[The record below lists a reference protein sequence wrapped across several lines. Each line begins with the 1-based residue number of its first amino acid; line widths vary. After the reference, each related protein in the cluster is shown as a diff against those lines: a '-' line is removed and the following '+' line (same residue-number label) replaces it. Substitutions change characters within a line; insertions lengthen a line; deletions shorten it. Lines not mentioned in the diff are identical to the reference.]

1 MAGICWRWN
10 RHLEN
15 TGFYRRGMW
24 RNMSKELLAA
34 AKSGDIEKVRELLDR
49 GADVNSKGPL
59 GMTPLHAAAM
69 VGHTEAAALLLDR
82 GCDVNSKGPLGM
94 TPLHAAAMVGHTEAA
109 ALLKAHGGV
118 E

>member
-1 MAGICWRWN
+1 
-10 RHLEN
+10 
-15 TGFYRRGMW
+15 
-24 RNMSKELLAA
+24 MSKELLAA

-49 GADVNSKGPL
+49 GADVNSRDKDGL
-59 GMTPLHAAAM
+59 
-69 VGHTEAAALLLDR
+69 
-82 GCDVNSKGPLGM
+82 